1 MSDKNI
7 DLLPTGVF
15 GIGPP
20 RRAIIDSGTTLAYL
34 PADMYEKVMTKVHN
48 TFFVL
53 LLFFVS
59 SIKALSQPRTPKYLS
74 IRR

>member
-7 DLLPTGVF
+7 DLPTGVF

-34 PADMYEKVMTKVHN
+34 PADMYEKVMSKVHS
-48 TFFVL
+48 TFFVR
-53 LLFFVS
+53 LLFFIVYQS
-59 SIKALSQPRTPKYLS
+59 SFLTTHA
-74 IRR
+74 